1 MTVSP
6 LAIRSFPASP
16 SPTAETA
23 LRFFVRGSVND
34 LSQISAWQVVFYF
47 DPRAR
52 LDMGVLDATLK
63 IGMGLTPKEDII

>member
-1 MTVSP
+1 MLDRNVP
-6 LAIRSFPASP
+6 GGNPA
-16 SPTAETA
+16 
-23 LRFFVRGSVND
+23 GSVND